1 MNFLSIKEKMNFKK
15 RVYNNRSD
23 FFNDLFF
30 FFRNI
35 PNFIKSIYKKRIN
48 AAFREKLMV
57 AASAV
62 LDCKYCSWLH
72 TEIALSKGV
81 GKEEIKKILGKE
93 IGKFSEDEAV
103 ALIFAQHYSE
113 RGGRPE
119 KKAEERFYKYYGEE
133 KARDILNY
141 IRAIYF
147 GNLAGN
153 TVDAFLSRIK
163 GKPAEGGNIWNELI
177 VFLILSPYFFV
188 ILPIVASIHHFLYW
202 IKK

>member
-1 MNFLSIKEKMNFKK
+1 MNFKK

-23 FFNDLFF
+23 FFNDLSFF
-30 FFRNI
+30 FKNI

-57 AASAV
+57 AVSAV

-81 GKEEIKKILGKE
+81 GREEIKKILGKE
-93 IGKFSEDEAV
+93 MGKLSEDEAI

-113 RGGRPE
+113 MGGRPE
-119 KKAEERFYKYYGEE
+119 KEAEERFYKYYGKER
-133 KARDILNY
+133 ARDILNY

-153 TVDAFLSRIK
+153 TVDALLSRIK
-163 GKPAEGGNIWNELI
+163 GKPAEESNIWSELI
-177 VFLILSPYFFV
+177 IFLILSPYFFI